1 MCVHTYVCNA
11 PFELSQEYEHSE
23 LLCVYIHALLNCFC
37 RNVTNFST
45 SLLPLRNAC
54 QNCYHWCSVQED
66 LGAEPEDNWRAVN
79 WEDSQLGLQRCTAL
93 GHSEPVPVCT
103 DTNILAHHTPHL
115 YLSTFLDL
123 CTPDHTHSLSLSPSL
138 PLPPLPQS
146 FMFVP
151 QVVIAPTHAIVVTL
165 LLWFYVDL
173 GPSCLPG
180 MGLLLLQ
187 MPLQYLVGR
196 LYAKLR
202 WVGCGGVWTAPG
214 EVTEARCQT
223 F

>member
-1 MCVHTYVCNA
+1 MCNA

-93 GHSEPVPVCT
+93 GHSEPVTVCT

-115 YLSTFLDL
+115 YLSTFLGSL
-123 CTPDHTHSLSLSPSL
+123 YTRPHSLSLSLSL
-138 PLPPLPQS
+138 PPSSSSSSVFHVRTSSSYCTYPCHNCDAAAVVVRGPRAQLSAGNGAAPPADAPA
-146 FMFVP
+146 VP
-151 QVVIAPTHAIVVTL
+151 RGQAV
-165 LLWFYVDL
+165 
-173 GPSCLPG
+173 
-180 MGLLLLQ
+180 
-187 MPLQYLVGR
+187 R
-196 LYAKLR
+196 
-202 WVGCGGVWTAPG
+202 
-214 EVTEARCQT
+214 
-223 F
+223 